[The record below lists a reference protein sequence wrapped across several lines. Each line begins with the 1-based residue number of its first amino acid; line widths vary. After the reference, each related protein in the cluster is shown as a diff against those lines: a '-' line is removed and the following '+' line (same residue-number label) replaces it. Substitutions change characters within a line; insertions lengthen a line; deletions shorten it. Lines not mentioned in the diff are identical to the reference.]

1 MRTKKSKVK
10 LIPLG
15 GLCEIGKNIT
25 AIEYENEIIVIDC
38 GLSFPDNEMY
48 GIDLVIPDISYL
60 LENREKVKGIFITH
74 GHEDH
79 IGALPYILKEI
90 NVPVYASKFT
100 LSLIESKLIEFNMVS
115 SCSLNEIT
123 LKEPIKTEHFAC
135 EFIRTCH
142 SIADS
147 CSLAITTPQGVIF
160 HTGDF
165 KIDYTPVD
173 GEVIDLQRIS
183 EIGKRRVLLLMA
195 DSTNATREGFT
206 ISETI
211 IGQNLTRLFRNA
223 KGRVIVA
230 TFSSNVHR
238 VQQVINSSITYG
250 RKVAFSGRSME
261 KISQIA
267 MDLGYL
273 KVPKNTIIKLDDI
286 HKYPD
291 NKVTIITT
299 GSQGE
304 PMSALSRIASGNHK
318 KIALKEK
325 DYIIISASPIPGN
338 TKLITKLIDVL
349 ISKGAEVI
357 YDAME
362 EVHVSG
368 HACREELKLIHSL
381 IKPKYFVPVHGEYRH
396 LKEHAE
402 LAKSLG
408 MDEKNIFLLDNGDVL
423 ELTGKKAVKTKSVH
437 TGTVYVDG
445 SGVGDVGNIVLR
457 DRKVLSQDGI
467 LTAVLAIDKDAK
479 EIISGPDIISRGFVY
494 VKDSNDLLNETTDL
508 IKREVEYCLDN
519 DILDWYSIKS
529 KIKSSL
535 GHFLYTKT
543 KRKPMII
550 PVIVEKEQYKKVA
563 FATLPSGI

>member
-25 AIEYENEIIVIDC
+25 AIEYEDEIIVIDC

-123 LKEPIKTEHFAC
+123 LKEPIETEHFAC

-304 PMSALSRIASGNHK
+304 PMSALSRIASGSHK
-318 KIALKEK
+318 NIGLKEG

-338 TKLITKLIDVL
+338 TKLITKLIDIL

-423 ELTGKKAVKTKSVH
+423 ELTGKKAVKAKSIH

-467 LTAVLAIDKDAK
+467 LTAVLAIDKESK

-494 VKDSNDLLNETTDL
+494 VKDSNDLLSEATTL
-508 IKREVEYCLDN
+508 IEREVENCLAN
-519 DILDWYSIKS
+519 DIVDWYSIKS

-535 GHFLYTKT
+535 GQFLYTKT

-550 PVIVEKEQYKKVA
+550 PVIVEKEQ
-563 FATLPSGI
+563 

>member
-25 AIEYENEIIVIDC
+25 AIEYEDEIIVIDC

-90 NVPVYASKFT
+90 NVPVYATKFT

-115 SCSLNEIT
+115 SCLLNEIT

-423 ELTGKKAVKTKSVH
+423 ELTGKKAMKTKSVH

-550 PVIVEKEQYKKVA
+550 PVIVEKEQ
-563 FATLPSGI
+563 

>member
-15 GLCEIGKNIT
+15 GLGEIGKHIT

-90 NVPVYASKFT
+90 NVPVYATKFT

-304 PMSALSRIASGNHK
+304 PMSALARIASGNHK
-318 KIALKEK
+318 KIALKER

-423 ELTGKKAVKTKSVH
+423 ELTGKKAVKSKSVH

-467 LTAVLAIDKDAK
+467 LTAVLAIDKEAK

-494 VKDSNDLLNETTDL
+494 VKDSNDLLNEATDL

-535 GHFLYTKT
+535 GQFLYTKT

-550 PVIVEKEQYKKVA
+550 PVIVEKEQ
-563 FATLPSGI
+563 

>member
-25 AIEYENEIIVIDC
+25 AIEYEDEIIVIDC

-304 PMSALSRIASGNHK
+304 PMSALSRIASGSHK
-318 KIALKEK
+318 NIGLKEG

-338 TKLITKLIDVL
+338 KKLITKLIDIL

-402 LAKSLG
+402 LAISLG

-423 ELTGKKAVKTKSVH
+423 ELTGKKAVKAKSIH

-467 LTAVLAIDKDAK
+467 LTAVLAIDKESK

-494 VKDSNDLLNETTDL
+494 VKDSNDLLSEATTL
-508 IKREVEYCLDN
+508 IEREVENCLAN
-519 DILDWYSIKS
+519 DIVDWYSIKS

-535 GHFLYTKT
+535 GQFLYTKT

-550 PVIVEKEQYKKVA
+550 PVIVEKEQ
-563 FATLPSGI
+563 

>member
-15 GLCEIGKNIT
+15 GLGEIGKNIT

-90 NVPVYASKFT
+90 NVPVYATKFT

-211 IGQNLTRLFRNA
+211 IGQNLTRLFKNA

-261 KISQIA
+261 KISQIS

-467 LTAVLAIDKDAK
+467 LTAVLAIDKDVK

-494 VKDSNDLLNETTDL
+494 VKDSNDLLNEATDL

-535 GHFLYTKT
+535 GQFLYTKT

-550 PVIVEKEQYKKVA
+550 PVIVEKEQ
-563 FATLPSGI
+563 

>member
-15 GLCEIGKNIT
+15 GLGEIGKNIT

-90 NVPVYASKFT
+90 NVPVYATKFT

-423 ELTGKKAVKTKSVH
+423 ELTGKKAVKSKSVH

-467 LTAVLAIDKDAK
+467 LTAVLAIDKEAK
-479 EIISGPDIISRGFVY
+479 EIISGPDIISRGCVY
-494 VKDSNDLLNETTDL
+494 VKDSNDLLNEATDL

-535 GHFLYTKT
+535 GQFLYTKT

-550 PVIVEKEQYKKVA
+550 PVIVEKEQ
-563 FATLPSGI
+563 

>member
-15 GLCEIGKNIT
+15 GLGEIGKNIT

-90 NVPVYASKFT
+90 NVPVYATKFT

-423 ELTGKKAVKTKSVH
+423 ELTGKKAVKSKSVH

-467 LTAVLAIDKDAK
+467 LTTVLAIDKEAK

-494 VKDSNDLLNETTDL
+494 VKDSNDLLNEATAL
-508 IKREVEYCLDN
+508 IKNEVEHCLAN
-519 DILDWYSIKS
+519 DIVDWYSIKS

-535 GHFLYTKT
+535 GQFLYTKT

-550 PVIVEKEQYKKVA
+550 PVIVEKEQ
-563 FATLPSGI
+563 

>member
-15 GLCEIGKNIT
+15 GLGEIGKNIT
-25 AIEYENEIIVIDC
+25 AIEYEDEIIVIDC

-467 LTAVLAIDKDAK
+467 LTAVLAIDKEAK

-494 VKDSNDLLNETTDL
+494 VKDSNDLLNEATDL

-535 GHFLYTKT
+535 GQFLYTKT

-550 PVIVEKEQYKKVA
+550 PVIVEKEQ
-563 FATLPSGI
+563 

>member
-15 GLCEIGKNIT
+15 GLGEIGKNIT

-90 NVPVYASKFT
+90 NVPVYATKFT

-304 PMSALSRIASGNHK
+304 PMSALARIASGNHK

-467 LTAVLAIDKDAK
+467 LTAVLAIDKEAK

-494 VKDSNDLLNETTDL
+494 VKDSNDLLNEATDL

-535 GHFLYTKT
+535 GQFLYTKT

-550 PVIVEKEQYKKVA
+550 PVIVEKEQ
-563 FATLPSGI
+563 

>member
-381 IKPKYFVPVHGEYRH
+381 IKPKYFIPVHGEYRH

-550 PVIVEKEQYKKVA
+550 PVIVEKEQ
-563 FATLPSGI
+563 

>member
-15 GLCEIGKNIT
+15 GLGEIGKNIT

-90 NVPVYASKFT
+90 NVPVYATKFT

-423 ELTGKKAVKTKSVH
+423 ELTGKKAMKTKSVH

-467 LTAVLAIDKDAK
+467 LTAVLAINKDAK

-494 VKDSNDLLNETTDL
+494 VKDSNDLLNEATDL

-550 PVIVEKEQYKKVA
+550 PVIVEKEQ
-563 FATLPSGI
+563 

>member
-15 GLCEIGKNIT
+15 GLGEIGKNIT

-90 NVPVYASKFT
+90 NVPVYATKFT

-467 LTAVLAIDKDAK
+467 LTAVLAIDKEAK

-494 VKDSNDLLNETTDL
+494 VKDSNDLLNEATDL

-550 PVIVEKEQYKKVA
+550 PVIVEKEQ
-563 FATLPSGI
+563 

>member
-467 LTAVLAIDKDAK
+467 LTAVLAIDKEAK

-494 VKDSNDLLNETTDL
+494 VKDSNDLLNEATDL

-550 PVIVEKEQYKKVA
+550 PVIVEKEQ
-563 FATLPSGI
+563 

>member
-25 AIEYENEIIVIDC
+25 AIEYEDEIIVIDC

-304 PMSALSRIASGNHK
+304 PMSALSRIASGSHK
-318 KIALKEK
+318 NIGLKEG

-338 TKLITKLIDVL
+338 KKLITKLIDIL

-408 MDEKNIFLLDNGDVL
+408 MNEKNIFLLDNGDVL
-423 ELTGKKAVKTKSVH
+423 ELTGKKAVKAKSIH

-467 LTAVLAIDKDAK
+467 LTAVLAIDKESK

-494 VKDSNDLLNETTDL
+494 VKDSNDLLSEATTL
-508 IKREVEYCLDN
+508 IEREVENCLAN
-519 DILDWYSIKS
+519 DIVDWYSIKS

-535 GHFLYTKT
+535 GQFLYTKT

-550 PVIVEKEQYKKVA
+550 PVIVEKEQ
-563 FATLPSGI
+563 

>member
-15 GLCEIGKNIT
+15 GLGEIGKNIT

-304 PMSALSRIASGNHK
+304 PMSALSRIASGSHK
-318 KIALKEK
+318 NIGLKEG

-338 TKLITKLIDVL
+338 KKLITKLIDIL

-408 MDEKNIFLLDNGDVL
+408 MNEKNIFLLDNGDVL
-423 ELTGKKAVKTKSVH
+423 ELTGKKAVKAKSIH

-467 LTAVLAIDKDAK
+467 LTAVLAIDKESK

-494 VKDSNDLLNETTDL
+494 VKDSNDLLSEATTL
-508 IKREVEYCLDN
+508 IEREVENCLAN
-519 DILDWYSIKS
+519 DIVDWYSIKS

-535 GHFLYTKT
+535 GQFLYTKT

-550 PVIVEKEQYKKVA
+550 PVIVEKEQ
-563 FATLPSGI
+563 

>member
-15 GLCEIGKNIT
+15 GLGEIGKNIT

-90 NVPVYASKFT
+90 NVPVYATKFT

-467 LTAVLAIDKDAK
+467 LTTVLAIDKEAK

-494 VKDSNDLLNETTDL
+494 VKDSNDLLNEATAL
-508 IKREVEYCLDN
+508 IKNEVEHCLAN
-519 DILDWYSIKS
+519 DIVDWYSIKS

-535 GHFLYTKT
+535 GQFLYTKT

-550 PVIVEKEQYKKVA
+550 PVIVEKEQ
-563 FATLPSGI
+563 

>member
-15 GLCEIGKNIT
+15 GLGEIGKNIT

-90 NVPVYASKFT
+90 NVPVYATKFT

-304 PMSALSRIASGNHK
+304 PMSALARIASGNHK

-467 LTAVLAIDKDAK
+467 LTAVLAIDKEEK

-494 VKDSNDLLNETTDL
+494 VKDSNDLLNEATDL

-535 GHFLYTKT
+535 GQFLYTKT

-550 PVIVEKEQYKKVA
+550 PVIVEKEQ
-563 FATLPSGI
+563 

>member
-25 AIEYENEIIVIDC
+25 AIEYEDEIIVIDC

-467 LTAVLAIDKDAK
+467 LTAVLAIDKEAK

-494 VKDSNDLLNETTDL
+494 VKDSNDLLNEATDL

-535 GHFLYTKT
+535 GQFLYTKT

-550 PVIVEKEQYKKVA
+550 PVIVEKEQ
-563 FATLPSGI
+563 

>member
-15 GLCEIGKNIT
+15 GLGEIGKNIT

-90 NVPVYASKFT
+90 NVPVYATKFT

-318 KIALKEK
+318 KIALKER

-338 TKLITKLIDVL
+338 TKLITKLIDIL

-467 LTAVLAIDKDAK
+467 LTAVLAIDKEAK

-494 VKDSNDLLNETTDL
+494 VKDSNDLLNEATDL

-535 GHFLYTKT
+535 GQFLYTKT

-550 PVIVEKEQYKKVA
+550 PVIVEKEQ
-563 FATLPSGI
+563 

>member
-25 AIEYENEIIVIDC
+25 AIEYEDEIIVIDC

-79 IGALPYILKEI
+79 IGARPYILKEI
-90 NVPVYASKFT
+90 NVPVYATKFT

-467 LTAVLAIDKDAK
+467 LTAVLAIDKEAK

-494 VKDSNDLLNETTDL
+494 VKDSNDLLNEATDL

-535 GHFLYTKT
+535 GQFLYTKT

-550 PVIVEKEQYKKVA
+550 PVIVEKEQ
-563 FATLPSGI
+563 

>member
-15 GLCEIGKNIT
+15 GLGEIGKNIT

-90 NVPVYASKFT
+90 NVPVYATKFT

-423 ELTGKKAVKTKSVH
+423 ELTGKKAMKTKSVH

-550 PVIVEKEQYKKVA
+550 PVIVEKEQ
-563 FATLPSGI
+563 

>member
-25 AIEYENEIIVIDC
+25 ASEYENEIIVIDC

-550 PVIVEKEQYKKVA
+550 PVIVEKEQ
-563 FATLPSGI
+563 

>member
-90 NVPVYASKFT
+90 NVPVYATKFT

-467 LTAVLAIDKDAK
+467 LTAVLAIDKEAK

-494 VKDSNDLLNETTDL
+494 VKDSNDLLNEATDL

-550 PVIVEKEQYKKVA
+550 PVIVEKEQ
-563 FATLPSGI
+563 

>member
-90 NVPVYASKFT
+90 NVPVYATKFT

-467 LTAVLAIDKDAK
+467 LTAVLAIDKDVK

-494 VKDSNDLLNETTDL
+494 VKDSNDLLNEATDL

-535 GHFLYTKT
+535 GQFLYTKT

-550 PVIVEKEQYKKVA
+550 PVIVEKEQ
-563 FATLPSGI
+563 

>member
-25 AIEYENEIIVIDC
+25 AIEYEDEIIVIDC

-318 KIALKEK
+318 NIGLKEG

-338 TKLITKLIDVL
+338 TKLITKLIDIL

-423 ELTGKKAVKTKSVH
+423 ELTGKKAVKAKSIH

-467 LTAVLAIDKDAK
+467 LTAVLAIDKESK

-494 VKDSNDLLNETTDL
+494 VKDSNDLLSEATTL
-508 IKREVEYCLDN
+508 IEREVENCLAN
-519 DILDWYSIKS
+519 DIVDWYSIKS

-535 GHFLYTKT
+535 GQFLYTKT

-550 PVIVEKEQYKKVA
+550 PVIVEKEQ
-563 FATLPSGI
+563 

>member
-90 NVPVYASKFT
+90 NVPVYATKFT

-408 MDEKNIFLLDNGDVL
+408 MDENNIFLLDNGDVL

-467 LTAVLAIDKDAK
+467 LTAVLAIDKEAK

-494 VKDSNDLLNETTDL
+494 VKDSNDLLNEATDL

-535 GHFLYTKT
+535 GQFLYTKT

-550 PVIVEKEQYKKVA
+550 PVIVEKEQ
-563 FATLPSGI
+563 

>member
-25 AIEYENEIIVIDC
+25 AIEYEDEIIVIDC

-183 EIGKRRVLLLMA
+183 EIGKRRVLLLIA

-304 PMSALSRIASGNHK
+304 PMSALSRIASGSHK
-318 KIALKEK
+318 NIGLKEG

-338 TKLITKLIDVL
+338 TKLITKLIDIL

-423 ELTGKKAVKTKSVH
+423 ELTGKKAVKAKSIH

-467 LTAVLAIDKDAK
+467 LTAVLAIDKESK

-494 VKDSNDLLNETTDL
+494 VKDSNDLLSEATTL
-508 IKREVEYCLDN
+508 IEREVENCLAN
-519 DILDWYSIKS
+519 DIVDWYSIKS

-535 GHFLYTKT
+535 GQFLYTKT

-550 PVIVEKEQYKKVA
+550 PVIVEKEQ
-563 FATLPSGI
+563 

>member
-25 AIEYENEIIVIDC
+25 AIEYEDEIIVIDC

-195 DSTNATREGFT
+195 DSTNATWEGFT

-423 ELTGKKAVKTKSVH
+423 ELTGKKAMKTKSVH

-467 LTAVLAIDKDAK
+467 LTAVLAINKDAK

-550 PVIVEKEQYKKVA
+550 PVIVEKEQ
-563 FATLPSGI
+563 

>member
-25 AIEYENEIIVIDC
+25 AIEYEDEIIVIDC

-230 TFSSNVHR
+230 TFSSNVQR

-304 PMSALSRIASGNHK
+304 PMSALSRIASGSHK
-318 KIALKEK
+318 NIGLKEG

-338 TKLITKLIDVL
+338 TKLITKLIDIL

-423 ELTGKKAVKTKSVH
+423 ELTGKKAVKAKSIH

-467 LTAVLAIDKDAK
+467 LTAVLAIDKESK

-494 VKDSNDLLNETTDL
+494 VKDSNDLLSEATTL
-508 IKREVEYCLDN
+508 IEREVENCLAN
-519 DILDWYSIKS
+519 DIVDWYSIKS

-535 GHFLYTKT
+535 GQFLYTKT

-550 PVIVEKEQYKKVA
+550 PVIVEKEQ
-563 FATLPSGI
+563 

>member
-25 AIEYENEIIVIDC
+25 AIEYEDEIIVIDC

-211 IGQNLTRLFRNA
+211 IGQNLIRLFRNA

-304 PMSALSRIASGNHK
+304 PMSALSRIASGSHK
-318 KIALKEK
+318 NIGLKEG

-338 TKLITKLIDVL
+338 TKLITKLIDIL

-423 ELTGKKAVKTKSVH
+423 ELTGKKAVKAKSIH

-467 LTAVLAIDKDAK
+467 LTAVLAIDKESK

-494 VKDSNDLLNETTDL
+494 VKDSNDLLSEATTL
-508 IKREVEYCLDN
+508 IEREVENCLAN
-519 DILDWYSIKS
+519 DIVDWYSIKS

-535 GHFLYTKT
+535 GQFLYTKT

-550 PVIVEKEQYKKVA
+550 PVIVEKEQ
-563 FATLPSGI
+563 

>member
-15 GLCEIGKNIT
+15 GLGEIGKNIT

-90 NVPVYASKFT
+90 NVPVYATKFT

-408 MDEKNIFLLDNGDVL
+408 MDEKNIFLLDNGNVL

-467 LTAVLAIDKDAK
+467 LTAVLAIDKEAK

-494 VKDSNDLLNETTDL
+494 VKDSNDLLNEATDL

-535 GHFLYTKT
+535 GQFLYTKT

-550 PVIVEKEQYKKVA
+550 PVIVEKEQ
-563 FATLPSGI
+563 

>member
-15 GLCEIGKNIT
+15 GLGEIGKNIT

-90 NVPVYASKFT
+90 NVPVYATKFT

-467 LTAVLAIDKDAK
+467 LTAVLAIDKEAK

-494 VKDSNDLLNETTDL
+494 VKDSNDLLNEATAL
-508 IKREVEYCLDN
+508 IKNEVEHCLTN
-519 DILDWYSIKS
+519 DIVDWYSIKS

-535 GHFLYTKT
+535 GQFLYTKT

-550 PVIVEKEQYKKVA
+550 PVIVEKEQ
-563 FATLPSGI
+563 

>member
-535 GHFLYTKT
+535 GQFLYTKT

-550 PVIVEKEQYKKVA
+550 PVIVEKEQ
-563 FATLPSGI
+563 

>member
-90 NVPVYASKFT
+90 NVPVYATKFT

-535 GHFLYTKT
+535 GQFLYTKT

-550 PVIVEKEQYKKVA
+550 PVIVEKEQ
-563 FATLPSGI
+563 

>member
-15 GLCEIGKNIT
+15 GLGEIGKNIT

-90 NVPVYASKFT
+90 NVPVYATKFT

-304 PMSALSRIASGNHK
+304 PMSALARIASGNHK

-423 ELTGKKAVKTKSVH
+423 ELTGKKAVKSKSVH

-467 LTAVLAIDKDAK
+467 LTTVLAIDKEAK

-494 VKDSNDLLNETTDL
+494 VKDSNDLLNEATDL

-535 GHFLYTKT
+535 GQFLYTKT

-550 PVIVEKEQYKKVA
+550 PVIVEKEQ
-563 FATLPSGI
+563 

>member
-15 GLCEIGKNIT
+15 GLGEIGKNIT

-90 NVPVYASKFT
+90 NVPVYATKFT

-123 LKEPIKTEHFAC
+123 LKEPIKTEHFTC

-304 PMSALSRIASGNHK
+304 PMSALARIASGNHK

-467 LTAVLAIDKDAK
+467 LTAVLAIDKEAK

-494 VKDSNDLLNETTDL
+494 VKDSNDLLNEATDL

-535 GHFLYTKT
+535 GQFLYTKT

-550 PVIVEKEQYKKVA
+550 PVIVEKEQ
-563 FATLPSGI
+563 

>member
-15 GLCEIGKNIT
+15 GLGEIGKNIT

-90 NVPVYASKFT
+90 NVPVYATKFT

-267 MDLGYL
+267 MDLCYL

-304 PMSALSRIASGNHK
+304 PMSALARIASGNHK
-318 KIALKEK
+318 KIALKER

-338 TKLITKLIDVL
+338 TKLITKLIDIL

-467 LTAVLAIDKDAK
+467 LTAVLAIDKEEK

-494 VKDSNDLLNETTDL
+494 VKDSNDLLNEATDL

-535 GHFLYTKT
+535 GQFLYTKT

-550 PVIVEKEQYKKVA
+550 PVIVEKEQ
-563 FATLPSGI
+563 

>member
-25 AIEYENEIIVIDC
+25 AIEYEDEIIVIDC

-90 NVPVYASKFT
+90 NVPVYATKFT

-304 PMSALSRIASGNHK
+304 PMSALSRIASGSHK
-318 KIALKEK
+318 NIGLKEG

-338 TKLITKLIDVL
+338 TKLITKLIDIL

-423 ELTGKKAVKTKSVH
+423 ELTGKKAVKAKSIH

-467 LTAVLAIDKDAK
+467 LTAVLAIDKESK

-494 VKDSNDLLNETTDL
+494 VKDSNDLLSEATTL
-508 IKREVEYCLDN
+508 IEREVKNCLAN
-519 DILDWYSIKS
+519 DIVDWYSIKS

-535 GHFLYTKT
+535 GQFLYTKT

-550 PVIVEKEQYKKVA
+550 PVIVEKEQ
-563 FATLPSGI
+563 

>member
-15 GLCEIGKNIT
+15 GLGEIGKNIT
-25 AIEYENEIIVIDC
+25 AIEYEDEIIVIDC

-291 NKVTIITT
+291 NKVTIITK

-304 PMSALSRIASGNHK
+304 PMSALSRIASGSHK
-318 KIALKEK
+318 NIGLKEG

-338 TKLITKLIDVL
+338 TKLITKLIDIL

-423 ELTGKKAVKTKSVH
+423 ELTGKKAVKAKSIH

-467 LTAVLAIDKDAK
+467 LTAVLAIDKESK

-494 VKDSNDLLNETTDL
+494 VKDSNDLLSEATTL
-508 IKREVEYCLDN
+508 IEREVENCLAN
-519 DILDWYSIKS
+519 DIVDWYSIKS

-535 GHFLYTKT
+535 GQFLYTKT

-550 PVIVEKEQYKKVA
+550 PVIVEKEQ
-563 FATLPSGI
+563 

>member
-15 GLCEIGKNIT
+15 GLGEIGKNIT

-90 NVPVYASKFT
+90 NVPVYATKFT

-423 ELTGKKAVKTKSVH
+423 ELTGKKAMKTKSVH

-467 LTAVLAIDKDAK
+467 LTAVLAINKDAK

-494 VKDSNDLLNETTDL
+494 VKDSNDLLNEATDL

-535 GHFLYTKT
+535 GQFLYTKT

-550 PVIVEKEQYKKVA
+550 PVIVEKEQ
-563 FATLPSGI
+563 